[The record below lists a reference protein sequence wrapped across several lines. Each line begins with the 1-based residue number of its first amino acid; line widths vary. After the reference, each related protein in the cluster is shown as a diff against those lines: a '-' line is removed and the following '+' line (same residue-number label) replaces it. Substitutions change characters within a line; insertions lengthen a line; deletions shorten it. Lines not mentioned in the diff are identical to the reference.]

1 MERATDPGL
10 PDVGLVPIHDHAQ
23 GHASGRVTV
32 RSAADSDAAA
42 WTAYVDAAPDA
53 TIYHA
58 WAWRGILAAAF
69 GHRPHYLVAQR
80 GGRIVGV
87 LPLARVRTMLF
98 GDALVSLP
106 FCPYA
111 GPVADDADATRALD
125 AAAVDLGRAL
135 GVQHL
140 EYRGLRAGDRDWPRQ
155 DGLYVLFRKPVS
167 ADHEANLNAIPRKQR
182 AMVRKGIKFGLTCGP
197 GTVDEF
203 FELHAD
209 NVHRHGTPPHAKR
222 FFQTQLDA
230 LGPAA
235 DILVV
240 RDTTGRAVSGVLSLW
255 HRDEVLPMHAGDLR
269 AARDLAAND
278 FKYWALMRRA
288 VDRGAR
294 VFNYGR
300 SKVGTGPYDFKR
312 NWGFEPQPLV
322 YEYRLFK
329 GDAIPQHNPLNPKY
343 QLMIR
348 TWRRLPRFVVDRVG
362 PVLVR
367 GLG

>member
-1 MERATDPGL
+1 MDRATDPGL
-10 PDVGLVPIHDHAQ
+10 PLAGPASIA
-23 GHASGRVTV
+23 GHAPGSVSVRV
-32 RSAADSDAAA
+32 ADDADAAA
-42 WTAYVDAAPDA
+42 WTAYVHAAPEA
-53 TIYHA
+53 TVYHA
-58 WAWRGILAAAF
+58 WAWRGILAGAF
-69 GHRPHYLVAQR
+69 GHRPHYLVARR
-80 GGRIVGV
+80 GDSIVGV
-87 LPLARVRTMLF
+87 LPLARVRTLLF

-111 GPVADDADATRALD
+111 GPVADDAAAARALD
-125 AAAVDLGRAL
+125 DAAVELGRAL

-140 EYRGLRAGDRDWPRQ
+140 EYRGLRAGDRDWQRQ

-167 ADHEANLNAIPRKQR
+167 ADHDANMNAIPRKQR
-182 AMVRKGIKFGLTCGP
+182 AMVRKGIKFGLTSGP

-222 FFQTQLDA
+222 FFRMQIEA

-240 RDTTGRAVSGVLSLW
+240 RDPAGRAVSGVLSLW
-255 HRDEVLPMHAGDLR
+255 HRDEVLPMHAGDLT

-278 FKYWALMRRA
+278 FKYWELMRRA

-348 TWRRLPRFVVDRVG
+348 TWRKLPRFVVDRVG